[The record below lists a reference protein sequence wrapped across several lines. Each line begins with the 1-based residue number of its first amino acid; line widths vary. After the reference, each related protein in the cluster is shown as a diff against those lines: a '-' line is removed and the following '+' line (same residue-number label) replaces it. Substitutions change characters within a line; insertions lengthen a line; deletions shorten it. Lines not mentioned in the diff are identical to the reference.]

1 MKNISA
7 INQTSALRDV
17 ALVALLAGVACLVP
31 AMSHIIALPISALNP
46 ILIVLVI
53 GMAFLH
59 DRRFGYLLAVAMPV
73 VSCLVTGMPTP
84 LKAVCMIAEFSTVV
98 AVSSLLISR
107 WKAVPSIFVAII
119 SGKIVYYSLKALVF
133 APAVLIST
141 GWQWQLLSIAISVI
155 LFSVLVAK
163 KR

>member
-7 INQTSALRDV
+7 VNQTSALRDV
-17 ALVALLAGVACLVP
+17 TLVALLAGVACLVP

-46 ILIVLVI
+46 MLIVLVI

-84 LKAVCMIAEFSTVV
+84 LKAVCMIAEFS
-98 AVSSLLISR
+98 
-107 WKAVPSIFVAII
+107 
-119 SGKIVYYSLKALVF
+119 
-133 APAVLIST
+133 
-141 GWQWQLLSIAISVI
+141 
-155 LFSVLVAK
+155 
-163 KR
+163 